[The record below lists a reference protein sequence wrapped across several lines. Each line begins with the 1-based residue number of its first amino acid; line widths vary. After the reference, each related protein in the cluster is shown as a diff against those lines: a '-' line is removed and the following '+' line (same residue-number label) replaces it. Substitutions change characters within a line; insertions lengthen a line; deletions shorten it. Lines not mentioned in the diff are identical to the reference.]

1 MVQPGSNPGITFMVY
16 IPAFSCLELKTGA
29 PLCGCPWCK
38 LLTAKFFT
46 QNNCKTRK
54 TNTVSTVVTE
64 AKNNTR
70 FISWVVRCTIWLYTI
85 FKTEWAQSVSSISNK
100 KYTEG
105 MIWFQTNIA
114 WNNLNLMDDNN
125 PGSHHCE
132 LILQKLCIWAWQ
144 ITAMPSRTEHCNR
157 FLWHSREIY
166 AVNPCMLEH
175 EGLVFNILR
184 SFQQL
189 PLQPLRKLLQTKFI
203 SLHFSMKQSMIF
215 LVKVF

>member
-1 MVQPGSNPGITFMVY
+1 M
-16 IPAFSCLELKTGA
+16 
-29 PLCGCPWCK
+29 
-38 LLTAKFFT
+38 
-46 QNNCKTRK
+46 
-54 TNTVSTVVTE
+54 STVVTE

-70 FISWVVRCTIWLYTI
+70 FISWVVRCTIWLYTV

-100 KYTEG
+100 KYTKG

-189 PLQPLRKLLQTKFI
+189 PLQPLRKLLQQNSFLCIFWWSKAWFSWLRCFKLNFTKLQWQI
-203 SLHFSMKQSMIF
+203 LQLHWIAHCFHLSGCQRHKAAFNNNTCTVINYSF
-215 LVKVF
+215 LYSCL